1 MTHSIRWCLTIASAI
16 VLALS
21 ALGNAVAATRVADVK
36 HVVARVGL
44 DLGLQPIVPTPPN
57 QSVTLHERAIGTV
70 KALARIGGARRG
82 LNIGLQPIVPNLKCR
97 NNC

>member
-21 ALGNAVAATRVADVK
+21 AIGSAIATTRVADVRDAI
-36 HVVARVGL
+36 ARAGL
-44 DLGLQPIVPTPPN
+44 DLGLQPIVPTPPK
-57 QSVTLHERAIGTV
+57 QSATLHERAIGTV
-70 KALARIGGARRG
+70 RALARIGGARRG

-97 NNC
+97 DNC